1 MIRIET
7 KPSAAG
13 PQLFRFV
20 CNVCCRVGTWLNHRH
35 QAESNGSLHAEY
47 HNTERDV
54 RVLDEDLEL
63 AQAALQA
70 PRGDR

>member
-1 MIRIET
+1 MIRTERKQGST
-7 KPSAAG
+7 G
-13 PQLFRFV
+13 PLHRFV
-20 CNVCCRVGTWLNHRH
+20 CGECGRVGTWLNT
-35 QAESNGSLHAEY
+35 ESVAARNGAIHAEY
-47 HNTERDV
+47 HNAERDV